1 MRPGFF
7 SPDYDRRETNRPD
20 AMSISAQDVKK
31 LRDATGVGMMDC
43 KKALEETDGDFEA
56 AVDLL
61 RKKGQKVAAKR
72 AEKEADEGL
81 IVTQLSDDERTGAIV
96 EVNCETDFVARNDD
110 FQTFADNIGTI
121 VLEEQPDDV
130 DALLELDYNGET
142 VEKEL
147 GAITGRI
154 GEKIAIRRF
163 DVLTSEDG
171 QIVSYVHPGSK
182 LGVLVE
188 ISGDG
193 DVDEAGRDVA
203 MQIAALDP
211 IGVSRDDVPEDVV
224 EREREIAKDAAINE
238 GKPEHVIDNIVNGK
252 VERFFEDNVL
262 LEQAFVKDS
271 SKSVQE
277 RIDEAEID
285 VKRFT
290 RYALGD

>member
-1 MRPGFF
+1 
-7 SPDYDRRETNRPD
+7 
-20 AMSISAQDVKK
+20 MSISAQDVKK